1 MVYERDVGGPR
12 VKIPVE
18 KFQLKNNK
26 LYTTLAE
33 AVANAKAGDSITPVI
48 VAEEVPEPEDI
59 KSKLKESK

>member
-1 MVYERDVGGPR
+1 M

-59 KSKLKESK
+59 KSKLKVSK